1 MARST
6 RLLEL
11 VVAGAMLAAAQP
23 AVAAEPDA
31 LAQGI
36 AFFENFDDA
45 HATQAFRKL
54 LDEKPPR
61 SVAAK
66 AHLYL
71 GLLAFNANSPD
82 AADEEF
88 KLALHANP
96 AVELP
101 RGSSPKAE
109 ALWLEARREFDQE
122 LRARPTVPSEPAP
135 APAPSAPAPPTAPAA
150 ATTAPRAEPARSHAL
165 GWSLFAASGVAVG
178 FAIYGAVRVAQVE
191 GAIGQ
196 LTPGASAATYQSN
209 LGTALGRANAQN
221 WQAAAIVLG
230 GVAVA
235 AAVTGVL
242 TW

>member
-1 MARST
+1 MLGTA
-6 RLLEL
+6 
-11 VVAGAMLAAAQP
+11 LAAGQP
-23 AVAAEPDA
+23 AAATEPDA

-36 AFFENFDDA
+36 DFFQNFDDA
-45 HATQAFRKL
+45 DATQAFRKL
-54 LDEKPPR
+54 LDAKPPR

-71 GLLAFNANSPD
+71 GLIAFNANSPD

-88 KLALHANP
+88 KLALKANP

-101 RGSSPKAE
+101 RGSSPKAV
-109 ALWLEARREFDQE
+109 ALWLEARREFYQE
-122 LRARPTVPSEPAP
+122 LRTRPTVLGKPAP
-135 APAPSAPAPPTAPAA
+135 APAA
-150 ATTAPRAEPARSHAL
+150 ATAESSLPPEEATHSHAL

-191 GAIGQ
+191 DAIGE
-196 LTPGASAATYQSN
+196 LTPSTSAATYQAN
-209 LGTALGRANAQN
+209 LQTALGRANAQN
-221 WQAAAIVLG
+221 WQYAVIALA